1 MADLKKWFAK
11 KYESRVE
18 EVNSILNQIKQ
29 VESNVDNIEQFGG
42 GPGRGF
48 YQFEKTAK
56 DKETGEYIQSGAMT
70 ARNRLVNL
78 YRKLGVIGKNED
90 PPKWLTQ
97 DGMNDPRIG
106 FDAMK
111 LTEEQQDSLV
121 IADLYY
127 KKVRG
132 KSGYGNKLIKEA
144 LESNDARNLWV
155 HAHWAGPE
163 EDVDKKLEQFQRN
176 VRITPVIPTSIAG
189 DKLVE
194 ESIINQDRKGNITE
208 I

>member
-1 MADLKKWFAK
+1 MVDLKKWFAN
-11 KYESRVE
+11 KYGSRVE
-18 EVNSILNQIKQ
+18 QLNSILDQIKQ
-29 VESNVDNIEQFGG
+29 VESNKKNIKQDSGG
-42 GPGRGF
+42 GKVGPGRGY

-56 DKETGEYIQSGAMT
+56 DKETGEYVQAGAMT
-70 ARNRLVNL
+70 ARNRLKNL
-78 YRKLGVIGKNED
+78 YVEMGEEVPD
-90 PPKWLTQ
+90 WLNQT
-97 DGMNDPRIG
+97 GMQDPRIG

-111 LTEEQQDSLV
+111 LTEEQQDSLL

-163 EDVDKKLEQFQRN
+163 EDVEEKLAQFQKN
-176 VRITPVIPTSIAG
+176 VKITPVLQTSIAG

-194 ESIINQDRKGNITE
+194 ESIMNEENSGNISET
-208 I
+208 